1 MQITVKINGFRKA
14 KVTPVIVTGTVEPP
28 VGRDE
33 SLIGRNALLE
43 LETDSIYIEASDLSW
58 VFPTDIDGKRYA
70 SFFASDFTY
79 KEGEPNVQ

>member
-1 MQITVKINGFRKA
+1 MITVTINKWRKA

-28 VGRDE
+28 VGREE

-43 LETDSIYIEASDLSW
+43 LETDSIYIEASDLNW
-58 VFPTDIDGKRYA
+58 LFPTDIDGKRYA

-79 KEGEPNVQ
+79 EEDVANV

>member
-1 MQITVKINGFRKA
+1 MITVTINKWRKA

-28 VGRDE
+28 VGKE
-33 SLIGRNALLE
+33 ELLIGREALLD
-43 LETDSIYIEASDLSW
+43 LETDSIYIEVSDLTW
-58 VFPTDIDGKRYA
+58 VFPTDINDKRYA

>member
-1 MQITVKINGFRKA
+1 MITVTINNWRKA

-28 VGRDE
+28 IGKEE

-43 LETDSIYIEASDLSW
+43 LETDSIYIEASDLNW
-58 VFPTDIDGKRYA
+58 LFPTDIDGKRYA

-79 KEGEPNVQ
+79 EEDVPNV

>member
-1 MQITVKINGFRKA
+1 MITVTINKWRKA

-28 VGRDE
+28 VGKEE

-43 LETDSIYIEASDLSW
+43 LETDSIYIEANDLNW
-58 VFPTDIDGKRYA
+58 LFPTDIDGKRYA

-79 KEGEPNVQ
+79 KEGEHNAQ

>member
-1 MQITVKINGFRKA
+1 MITVTINKWRKA

-28 VGRDE
+28 VGKEE

-43 LETDSIYIEASDLSW
+43 LETDSIYIEASDLNW
-58 VFPTDIDGKRYA
+58 LFPTDIDGKRYA

-79 KEGEPNVQ
+79 EEDVPNV

>member
-1 MQITVKINGFRKA
+1 MITVTINKRRKA

-28 VGRDE
+28 VGKEE

-43 LETDSIYIEASDLSW
+43 LETDSIYIEASDLNW
-58 VFPTDIDGKRYA
+58 LFPADIDGKRYV

-79 KEGEPNVQ
+79 EEDVPNV

>member
-1 MQITVKINGFRKA
+1 MITVTINKWRKA

-28 VGRDE
+28 VGKEE

-43 LETDSIYIEASDLSW
+43 LETDSIYIEASDLNW
-58 VFPTDIDGKRYA
+58 LFPTDIDGKRYA

-79 KEGEPNVQ
+79 EEAVPNV